1 MESESCLWLHM
12 KLCKPLTRM
21 VFTLVLNCH
30 VHIEKSGTKKKNP
43 QISMAT
49 LQNNLSGLIN
59 GVPTRK
65 RLSALM
71 LCALAS
77 INI

>member
-1 MESESCLWLHM
+1 MSTTES
-12 KLCKPLTRM
+12 
-21 VFTLVLNCH
+21 
-30 VHIEKSGTKKKNP
+30 
-43 QISMAT
+43 

-59 GVPTRK
+59 VVPTYK
-65 RLSALM
+65 LLSALK

>member
-1 MESESCLWLHM
+1 MPVASYETMQTS
-12 KLCKPLTRM
+12 
-21 VFTLVLNCH
+21 N
-30 VHIEKSGTKKKNP
+30 KSGIHTGSELSCSHREEWYKKKTP
-43 QISMAT
+43 ISTAT

-59 GVPTRK
+59 VVPTRK

>member
-1 MESESCLWLHM
+1 MPVASSETMQASNKNGIHTGFELSCSHREEWYQ
-12 KLCKPLTRM
+12 K
-21 VFTLVLNCH
+21 
-30 VHIEKSGTKKKNP
+30 KKKNP
-43 QISMAT
+43 QISTAT

-71 LCALAS
+71 LCAFAS

>member
-1 MESESCLWLHM
+1 MESESCPWLHM
-12 KLCKPLTRM
+12 RLCKPLTRA
-21 VFTLVLNCH
+21 VFTLVLNCRA
-30 VHIEKSGTKKKNP
+30 HIEKSVQKKP
-43 QISMAT
+43 PVSTAT

-59 GVPTRK
+59 VVPTRK